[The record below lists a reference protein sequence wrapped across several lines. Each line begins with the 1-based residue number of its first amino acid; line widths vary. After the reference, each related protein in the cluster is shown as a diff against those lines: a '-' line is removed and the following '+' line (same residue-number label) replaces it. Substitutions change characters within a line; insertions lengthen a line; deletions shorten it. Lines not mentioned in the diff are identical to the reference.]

1 MNIFHAKNL
10 IEKFFGSWTLSP
22 VSKNTVE
29 KFDLRTGPSLNKKYL
44 EDHCETI
51 DYDYM

>member
-1 MNIFHAKNL
+1 MLKNL

-29 KFDLRTGPSLNKKYL
+29 KFDLEMAYSWNKKYQR
-44 EDHCETI
+44 ETI
-51 DYDYM
+51 DYDYI